1 MPLNQDENNREKLAN
16 TAFISE
22 KIKQRPINRKK
33 LLMRT
38 VITVSLAV
46 VFGIVACF
54 TFLFLQPVV
63 YNFHFFPQLAFNPE
77 RVFVHICYIG
87 SLHRRTVFVC
97 DLVSY

>member
-54 TFLFLQPVV
+54 TFLFLQPVFSDRLYPEKEPETV
-63 YNFHFFPQLAFNPE
+63 SFPEESA
-77 RVFVHICYIG
+77 
-87 SLHRRTVFVC
+87 S
-97 DLVSY
+97 D